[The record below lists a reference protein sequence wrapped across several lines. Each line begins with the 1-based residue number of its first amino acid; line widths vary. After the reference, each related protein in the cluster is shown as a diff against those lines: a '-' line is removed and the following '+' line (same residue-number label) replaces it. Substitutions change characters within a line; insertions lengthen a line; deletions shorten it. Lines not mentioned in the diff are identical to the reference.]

1 MKGGNQTADTGVPG
15 GGGDSDSELE
25 MHQPFG
31 QFVTRDWCFLASSR
45 LQMAI
50 SSFLTAAK
58 RQARLCCTSKGARRV
73 NRRPSRLERSF
84 KEHARRGLQDLNGKS
99 CSILSA
105 PVDSL
110 RTVRRAGASRAGL
123 LSCPLSAVV
132 GYPPSRRPL
141 FIFRVVAGFDGDA
154 RFSVRHLLR
163 HQRPSPR
170 ANSGRLIAS
179 GLTTTLVLCRYSLRC
194 KPPYQCHQPTCIASS
209 TCV

>member
-1 MKGGNQTADTGVPG
+1 
-15 GGGDSDSELE
+15 
-25 MHQPFG
+25 
-31 QFVTRDWCFLASSR
+31 
-45 LQMAI
+45 MAI

-73 NRRPSRLERSF
+73 NRRPSRLERSL

-194 KPPYQCHQPTCIASS
+194 KLLTNATNQPALQAQPACSKPPACTTSLPALS
-209 TCV
+209 TPNLRC